1 MFPYNPIVDLSSI
14 GIDCDAEIKMFF
26 IIYTGWCFGW
36 SLYYAYR
43 KYMPDVLAAVIFILL
58 IMPIANVMYFR
69 GLMFWGCVIMI
80 VLNFVI
86 WTCISRNTKKQL
98 EKKLI

>member
-1 MFPYNPIVDLSSI
+1 MFPYKPLVDLSSI
-14 GIDCDAEIKMFF
+14 GIDFDDEIKMFF

-36 SLYYAYR
+36 ALFYVYR
-43 KYMPDVLAAVIFILL
+43 KYMPDVLATVIFILL
-58 IMPIANVMYFR
+58 IMPVANIMYFR

-86 WTCISRNTKKQL
+86 WTCISRNAKKQV